1 VSWGISIQQFHVAV
15 RDAVPFEGDLHDY
28 TAEYLRDSDLKDGWL
43 SHKVKA

>member
-1 VSWGISIQQFHVAV
+1 M
-15 RDAVPFEGDLHDY
+15 HDY